1 MIKTKGTGLGKGL
14 SAIFDIE
21 EQSVPRKVLR
31 PSGVIELELD
41 KITPNPNQPRQIFE
55 PSALEEL
62 SQSIIRLGV
71 IQPITVR
78 PSSDTGKYM
87 IISGERR
94 YRASL
99 AAGKSSI
106 PVYVREC
113 QDDAVL
119 ELALVENIQ
128 REDLNA
134 MEIAFTMQQL
144 IEECNLTQE
153 QLADRVGKKRST
165 VANYLRLIK
174 LPAEVQLALRQ
185 DLISMGHAR
194 AMIGIE
200 DEQQLLHL
208 LTRIIKNE
216 LSVRQVEEYVKQ
228 IPTKSKQLS
237 LEKEE
242 YPQVYNQLRER
253 IKAIIGR
260 DINIKR
266 AANGKG
272 KIVINFSS
280 DQEIDQILERLK

>member
-31 PSGVIELELD
+31 SSGVIELELD

-62 SQSIIRLGV
+62 SQSILRLGV

-78 PSSDTGKYM
+78 PSSDSGKYM

-106 PVYVREC
+106 PAYIREC

-200 DEQQLLHL
+200 DEHQLLEL

-253 IKAIIGR
+253 MKAIIGR

-272 KIVINFSS
+272 KIVINFNS